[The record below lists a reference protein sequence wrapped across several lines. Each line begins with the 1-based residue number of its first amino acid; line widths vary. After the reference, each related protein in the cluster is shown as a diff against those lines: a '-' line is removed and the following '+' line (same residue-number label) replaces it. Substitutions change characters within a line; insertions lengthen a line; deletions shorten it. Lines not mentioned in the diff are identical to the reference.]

1 MFLYQFLGWR
11 IWFWC
16 LNKAKWSFES
26 AKLKIIIVYY
36 RMVLSKGNHLT
47 DWWYS
52 FSSSHTTPEPLRNY
66 SGALRSAPEHINIV
80 APTLQTPLIHMIFPP
95 SCVSH
100 TFGALR
106 PHSGALRSTS
116 ILSLRRSK
124 PHWYM
129 CFFQHTEFPH
139 TLEGYLSISLTNN
152 KSKQHKTSNRFHK
165 EYVYFL

>member
-1 MFLYQFLGWR
+1 MSPKPDAPSPLRCAPERSEPTPERSGALRPHSG
-11 IWFWC
+11 
-16 LNKAKWSFES
+16 
-26 AKLKIIIVYY
+26 
-36 RMVLSKGNHLT
+36 
-47 DWWYS
+47 
-52 FSSSHTTPEPLRNY
+52 TTPER

-124 PHWYM
+124 PH
-129 CFFQHTEFPH
+129 
-139 TLEGYLSISLTNN
+139 
-152 KSKQHKTSNRFHK
+152 
-165 EYVYFL
+165 